1 MQKDF
6 DTITKAFKEAGVNI
20 KTVQYSIT
28 PYSLNTSL
36 SFKFSNAD
44 DLLVFLSLSPTED
57 KDKIEQIHKAILDAN
72 LKPDSF
78 FYVNFYKAK
87 VAEL

>member
-1 MQKDF
+1 MKSEF
-6 DTITKAFKEAGVNI
+6 NLITQAFKETGVNI

-28 PYSLNTSL
+28 PYSLNTPL

-44 DLLVFLSLSPTED
+44 DLLLLLGLNPTED
-57 KDKIEQIHKAILDAN
+57 KEKIEQIHKMLLDSN
-72 LKPDSF
+72 IKPNNF